1 MTGRCQETNE
11 ETGKVGI
18 RSGEDGA
25 MEEEEVAKQL
35 RLQEGRI
42 SAKFKGMWV
51 IGDLIRQFHCE

>member
-1 MTGRCQETNE
+1 
-11 ETGKVGI
+11 
-18 RSGEDGA
+18 